1 MKSLYER
8 KVKSL
13 EEQNLALHTTTKKLQ
28 NRIFWLIFILVILI
42 LALIF

>member
-8 KVKSL
+8 KIKNL
-13 EEQNLALHTTTKKLQ
+13 EEANLALLNTTKKLQ
-28 NRIFWLIFILVILI
+28 NRIFWLIFISVILI